1 MSNRKTKNKT
11 KGLISLALYS
21 LLLKKN
27 YEDISVKEICERAGV
42 SRMSFYRYYNKKDDI
57 FVDYCDARFEEFY
70 EEIKDQKDMSF
81 KDLTLEMFK
90 FIKRY
95 ARQLSV
101 LQTAHREFMLLD
113 QLNSYARYMIVNFRS
128 EYLQEQKNNPV
139 FAHFMAGGL
148 FNVLK
153 YWINSGMEASPEDM
167 NNMLHQMVT
176 TKER

>member
-1 MSNRKTKNKT
+1 
-11 KGLISLALYS
+11 
-21 LLLKKN
+21 
-27 YEDISVKEICERAGV
+27 
-42 SRMSFYRYYNKKDDI
+42 
-57 FVDYCDARFEEFY
+57 
-70 EEIKDQKDMSF
+70 
-81 KDLTLEMFK
+81 MFK

>member
-1 MSNRKTKNKT
+1 MSNRKSKNKT

-21 LLLKKN
+21 LLLRKN

-70 EEIKDQKDMSF
+70 EGIKDQKEMSF

-90 FIKRY
+90 FIKKY

-128 EYLQEQKNNPV
+128 EYLQ
-139 FAHFMAGGL
+139 
-148 FNVLK
+148 
-153 YWINSGMEASPEDM
+153 
-167 NNMLHQMVT
+167 
-176 TKER
+176 